1 MNNSTKINH
10 FFKKKFFK
18 NLKKNKKNYFSDGTL
33 KVFYKDINK
42 RLFSLENF
50 LEKKK
55 IRNKKILAVIYNQ
68 TGINF
73 WINFLISYMSDMTV
87 MPLEKNNKNFKKK
100 EKYLD
105 VVILFN

>member
-18 NLKKNKKNYFSDGTL
+18 NLKKNKKNYFSYGTL

-50 LEKKK
+50 LEKK

-87 MPLEKNNKNFKKK
+87 MPLKKIIK
-100 EKYLD
+100 
-105 VVILFN
+105 ILKK